1 MIMTCDVHHV
11 PGRVRFKVPGLR
23 EDEILMR
30 ALPRVLGAYDG
41 VERVDV
47 RLASNSVVVR
57 YDPSCVDCRELARAV
72 NQELAASAVRLEMNH
87 PGPDSRAG
95 ALRNGRM
102 RTEEVVLGS
111 VRHLGIVFG
120 RTAFKV
126 ALEQAVRGGLNSLIR
141 VR

>member
-23 EDEILMR
+23 DDEVLMR
-30 ALPRVLGAYDG
+30 DLPAALEAHNG
-41 VERVDV
+41 VDRVDV
-47 RLASNSVVVR
+47 RPASNSLIVH
-57 YDPSCVDCRELARAV
+57 YDPSRVDCRELARSV
-72 NQELAASAVRLEMNH
+72 SQGLAASAARLEGSY
-87 PGPDSRAG
+87 PGADARAA

-102 RTEEVVLGS
+102 RAEDMVLGS

-126 ALEQAVRGGLNSLIR
+126 ALEQAVRGGLNSLMR
-141 VR
+141 VT